1 MPLTRALSR
10 TESKCR
16 YPSPPPR
23 FSRACCIP
31 LGFYYKRPTLVS
43 FCQLKEIH
51 RGFSLLH
58 GKKMKGRDRVQLL
71 LYTELYVL
79 QCSDRDVTKLL
90 PWEPHSAENY
100 GGLTLDVGL
109 FCASVS
115 MKCPQVLASLLYRY
129 QLVKGFIGMLYCW
142 RVGKPTLQQCGSEI
156 ELCSHFCICWP
167 SSYQPSFSTQLSLP
181 LSLIL

>member
-1 MPLTRALSR
+1 
-10 TESKCR
+10 
-16 YPSPPPR
+16 
-23 FSRACCIP
+23 
-31 LGFYYKRPTLVS
+31 
-43 FCQLKEIH
+43 
-51 RGFSLLH
+51 
-58 GKKMKGRDRVQLL
+58 MKGRDRVQLL

-142 RVGKPTLQQCGSEI
+142 RVGKPTLQHCGSEI
-156 ELCSHFCICWP
+156 ELCSHLLHLLAI
-167 SSYQPSFSTQLSLP
+167 LLP
-181 LSLIL
+181 ALLLYSAVFATVINSVIRCH